1 MRECFLIPSTFGY
14 GERCMTT
21 GAERRYT
28 STSVSFQLDYEM
40 NDDVMT
46 ILVLNLCLSLSLPF
60 FYICINLY
68 LSQTTLGERKSTLV
82 SGPPV

>member
-28 STSVSFQLDYEM
+28 STSVSFQLDNEM

-60 FYICINLY
+60 IYILRESKKKRHLLKCE
-68 LSQTTLGERKSTLV
+68 LGLFI
-82 SGPPV
+82 